1 MMPRD
6 FFFWRCSPFFRSI
19 WKIPTFSKLKHP
31 GLLIRWH
38 ILPARSLLWLVFS
51 PIGLITAKW
60 QKMGANRRSKEEQT
74 CKSITTLESI
84 APLDLAASIML
95 MQLEL
100 NPSRRSSCKLTNTN
114 KLKSDDNFWAHAWPF
129 RPGFLVWV
137 WCSCNKPEIWT

>member
-6 FFFWRCSPFFRSI
+6 FFFWRCSPFFPSI

-51 PIGLITAKW
+51 PIGLMTAKR
-60 QKMGANRRSKEEQT
+60 QKMGAKRRSKEEQT
-74 CKSITTLESI
+74 CKSITLESI
-84 APLDLAASIML
+84 APLDLAESIML

-100 NPSRRSSCKLTNTN
+100 NPSRSSWELTNAY
-114 KLKSDDNFWAHAWPF
+114 KLKSDDNFWAHTWPF
-129 RPGFLVWV
+129 RPGFLVWA
-137 WCSCNKPEIWT
+137 WCSCNKPEILT